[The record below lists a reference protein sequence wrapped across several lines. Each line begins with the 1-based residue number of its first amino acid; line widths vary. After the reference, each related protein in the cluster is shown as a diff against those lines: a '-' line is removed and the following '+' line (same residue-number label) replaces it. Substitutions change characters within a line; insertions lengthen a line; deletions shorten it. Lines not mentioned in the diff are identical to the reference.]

1 MVKTVKKLKINRRIS
16 QLKREM
22 LIDKLNVYKGIA
34 DNDCRTC
41 NNRQCVM
48 WKNRIKRDDLND
60 DDGA

>member
-1 MVKTVKKLKINRRIS
+1 MIKTKEKLNNKIS

-22 LIDKLNVYKGIA
+22 LIDKLNIYKEMA

-41 NNRQCVM
+41 KDRQCIM

>member
-1 MVKTVKKLKINRRIS
+1 MIKTKEKLNIRIS

-22 LIDKLNVYKGIA
+22 LIDKLNIYKRMA

-41 NNRQCVM
+41 KDRQCIM

>member
-1 MVKTVKKLKINRRIS
+1 MIKTKEKLNNKIS
-16 QLKREM
+16 QLNREM
-22 LIDKLNVYKGIA
+22 LIDKLNIYKGMA

-41 NNRQCVM
+41 KDKQCIM